1 MLLVCNMI
9 GGGVD
14 YDSGPY
20 TVIIPAKKE
29 NGSISVSINDD
40 DILEASELF
49 RLVVNSSSLPSRVTT
64 TFSSIIDIIIL
75 DNDGK

>member
-20 TVIIPAKKE
+20 TVIIPAKEE

-40 DILEASELF
+40 DILEANEFF
-49 RLVVNSSSLPSRVTT
+49 RLVINSSLLPSRVTT
-64 TFSSIIDIIIL
+64 TFTSDIDVIIL

>member
-20 TVIIPAKKE
+20 TVIIPAKEE

-40 DILEASELF
+40 EVLEASELF
-49 RLVVNSSSLPSRVTT
+49 RLVINSSSLPSRVTT
-64 TFSSIIDIIIL
+64 TVRSGIDVIIL